1 MSAKVKRS
9 TCNGCSRAI
18 FQMSLINAADHR
30 KYHNTYHAPAHT
42 KVWLDRESKAL
53 CGGSNYTTEHA
64 TDSEITGGAR

>member
-1 MSAKVKRS
+1 
-9 TCNGCSRAI
+9 
-18 FQMSLINAADHR
+18 MSLINAADHR